1 MTDTMLF
8 LFFAVLPTIWLYGKI
23 IHAATQKAEVRVRR
37 K

>member
-8 LFFAVLPTIWLYGKI
+8 LFFAALPTIWLYGKI
-23 IHAATQKAEVRVRR
+23 IHAATQKAEARLHH

>member
-8 LFFAVLPTIWLYGKI
+8 LFFAVLPTLWLYGKI
-23 IHAATQKAEVRVRR
+23 IHAATQKAEARTRC